1 MTDRKTKMLTRERG
15 AWIQKGSHDVKRDD
29 EMRSEGGLGKPQG
42 LKPGSVNLHCHPTL
56 DPTA

>member
-29 EMRSEGGLGKPQG
+29 EMRSEGGFGKTAR
-42 LKPGSVNLHCHPTL
+42 LKARQRQSALPP
-56 DPTA
+56 DP